1 MDIKKARYVAYRAY
15 RTYEQL
21 AQLTPHVISKKDL
34 EDKSDLEQEVTQEVY
49 RLTAKIVLDI
59 VNPIF
64 KEYPEIEEEIKNLV
78 IEYKIMP

>member
-1 MDIKKARYVAYRAY
+1 MDINKARYVAYRAY

-21 AQLTPHVISKKDL
+21 AQLTPNVISKKDL
-34 EDKSDLEQEVTQEVY
+34 EKKSTLEQEVTQEVY
-49 RLTAKIVLDI
+49 RITAKIVLDV

-78 IEYKIMP
+78 IEYKTLP

>member
-1 MDIKKARYVAYRAY
+1 MNIDKARYVAYRAY

-21 AQLTPHVISKKDL
+21 AQLTPNVISKKDL
-34 EDKSDLEQEVTQEVY
+34 EDKSTLEQEVTQEVY

-64 KEYPEIEEEIKNLV
+64 KEFPEIEEEIKGMV
-78 IEYKIMP
+78 VEYKTMP

>member
-1 MDIKKARYVAYRAY
+1 MNIDKARYVAYRAY

-21 AQLTPHVISKKDL
+21 AQLTPNVISKKDL
-34 EDKSDLEQEVTQEVY
+34 EDKSALEQEVTQEVY

-64 KEYPEIEEEIKNLV
+64 KEFPEIEEEIKNLV
-78 IEYKIMP
+78 TEYKNMP